1 MLQQYRMEQISPPH
15 DTIGK
20 KRTAVSTH
28 NVMQVYCQRHPQSMI
43 IAKFLRVAKIPPYS
57 MHKTA
62 GSKLM
67 SRNEGIRK
75 WFLVFLFYG
84 SN

>member
-1 MLQQYRMEQISPPH
+1 MEQISPPH

-28 NVMQVYCQRHPQSMI
+28 NVMQVYCQRHPQSMT

-62 GSKLM
+62 GSQLM
-67 SRNEGIRK
+67 SRNGVTK
-75 WFLVFLFYG
+75 WFLVFLFYR